1 MCPPVPFMMSTIKR
15 QASSCIFG
23 LAPHIK
29 DILNRRL
36 AQLCDDPEVDVESL
50 NLDNSSVDALRN
62 MSQNVLALAENLP
75 DEDPK
80 FDAMLDLVLEK
91 QQEQNNKIL
100 VFSTFRYTLDY
111 VERKLTGAGLRT
123 APNQWQ
129 Y

>member
-1 MCPPVPFMMSTIKR
+1 M
-15 QASSCIFG
+15 
-23 LAPHIK
+23 
-29 DILNRRL
+29 
-36 AQLCDDPEVDVESL
+36 
-50 NLDNSSVDALRN
+50 DALRN

-111 VERKLTGAGLRT
+111 VERKLTGSGTSYRT
-123 APNQWQ
+123 NQWQ